1 MLSVAKSR
9 RLDFLDPFFVGW
21 HSSSSRHV
29 LSFIFL
35 QAIATVNEKASVKC
49 VLDSPDL
56 TPYWLND
63 NIAQQRCNETG
74 SEAFIDEATKDLWGR
89 TDDESCVRE
98 LENELNDTLL
108 ASSCGM
114 FSQYWKYVQTP
125 MFIISSQWNEPDFNR
140 VTCNVSQEDEDY
152 FTYRYPL
159 ESKKCLNVDFWLSA
173 LTSSVHHA
181 EKSWCTLEW

>member
-1 MLSVAKSR
+1 MKNLIDKDKVDSY
-9 RLDFLDPFFVGW
+9 FF
-21 HSSSSRHV
+21 
-29 LSFIFL
+29 FL

-63 NIAQQRCNETG
+63 EIAQQRCNETG

-140 VTCNVSQEDEDY
+140 VTCNVSQDDEDY
-152 FTYRYPL
+152 FTYRY
-159 ESKKCLNVDFWLSA
+159 
-173 LTSSVHHA
+173 
-181 EKSWCTLEW
+181 

>member
-1 MLSVAKSR
+1 M
-9 RLDFLDPFFVGW
+9 
-21 HSSSSRHV
+21 

-89 TDDESCVRE
+89 TDDESCIRE
-98 LENELNDTLL
+98 LENELNDQTLTCTAAGYTGEL
-108 ASSCGM
+108 A
-114 FSQYWKYVQTP
+114 F
-125 MFIISSQWNEPDFNR
+125 E
-140 VTCNVSQEDEDY
+140 
-152 FTYRYPL
+152 
-159 ESKKCLNVDFWLSA
+159 
-173 LTSSVHHA
+173 
-181 EKSWCTLEW
+181 

>member
-1 MLSVAKSR
+1 M
-9 RLDFLDPFFVGW
+9 FVGRSYGSTILFW
-21 HSSSSRHV
+21 DLLTLSSSRLV

-63 NIAQQRCNETG
+63 NIAQERCNETG

-89 TDDESCVRE
+89 TDDESCIRE
-98 LENELNDTLL
+98 LENELNDSLL

-114 FSQYWKYVQTP
+114 FSQYWKHVQTP

-140 VTCNVSQEDEDY
+140 VTCNVSQDDEDY
-152 FTYRYPL
+152 FTYRYTL
-159 ESKKCLNVDFWLSA
+159 DCKKCLNVDFWLSA
-173 LTSSVHHA
+173 LPISVHCT
-181 EKSWCTLEW
+181 EKSWCTLEG